1 MKKILA
7 IMSLAAVSAM
17 AISASRLGPVSTYG
31 ELKANGSKLSGSC
44 PDYADKAVQV
54 KGMSLFWSSA
64 ADSATVF
71 YNESAIN
78 LMVKEMNIEVIRFA
92 MGVKNDEF
100 DKGRG
105 YLTGGEDLQK
115 AMLMN
120 VVNAAIDN
128 DIYVII
134 DWHIESGNGYTSDA
148 VKFFEFA
155 AQKYGSYNNVIFE
168 VWNEPKDGASMGT
181 VASHANSVIS
191 AIRKYSD
198 NLVLVGSPEW
208 SSHPE
213 QCAEAGIQDSK
224 NNYGCTLHFYA
235 ATHQVGDYGYNSRA
249 ADALSN
255 NVPVFATEWGTVS
268 ADGNGGANQGE
279 SEKWINWMN
288 ENKISW
294 ANWSASAVNE
304 GSAAFNKLNIDNG
317 LSYSTSGQM
326 VKGWMNG
333 KSGYKDCGLQNG
345 NASSNSGYSTGV
357 ANGATTDLID
367 DMEDGDRY
375 AYTGGFWSAWTDANE
390 DGTNGVGKSS
400 VTNSTWEND
409 FGKTVY
415 DVLLPSDGGKNTSK
429 NMVGLKGIK
438 LSQGTYSYAPYV
450 ALGLNLKKD
459 TTVIDLGKCNAIS
472 YKYKGARHQ
481 FRVETSLVTNWN
493 FHYVEKD
500 AAEDWKEVELSWD
513 QFKQDDWGD
522 NDKHFNLKTGM
533 NKVQRFGW
541 FIKGAL
547 NVPDAQNQPKYDFLY
562 VDDVRCDG
570 VSITAISGGAS
581 DTPKSSSSVSGKSS
595 SSTAKS
601 SSSKGGKSSSSVK
614 PTSSSS
620 SVAPVITDL
629 LIIDDVEDGDEVL
642 NTTGTWYAY
651 TDQESAGQSS
661 ITNVYD
667 PKLPGYVV
675 VFPGATDATNG
686 TAGFVGLQ
694 GIVWNEGDYKYD
706 PFVALGLNMNADT
719 SIGIDLSACPVLSYR
734 YKGAAHTI
742 KLQDGQVEDFAYHF
756 RKVDDAAEWTTIAFA
771 QEEFKQP
778 SWTQTKVDLNWSNI
792 KKIAWE
798 VIGANGYSD
807 TFQPTYNYLYV
818 DDLKCVGDLTG
829 IRTARKSAGSLKLSV
844 QGSVLNVVTAS
855 AARIQ
860 VFDMMGNLVVNKV
873 ENAAGNHQ
881 LSLEGM
887 NRGNYVVRVKTAG
900 AVKTAR
906 VSLK

>member
-92 MGVKNDEF
+92 MGVSNGF

-105 YLTGGEDLQK
+105 YITGGEDLQK
-115 AMLMN
+115 AMLKN

-134 DWHIESGNGYTSDA
+134 DWHIESADGYTNDA
-148 VKFFEFA
+148 VKFFDYA
-155 AQKYGSYNNVIFE
+155 AKEYGSYNNVIFE
-168 VWNEPKDGASMGT
+168 VWNEPTGGWDAVKK
-181 VASHANSVIS
+181 HADQVIPV
-191 AIRKYSD
+191 IRQHSD
-198 NLVLVGSPEW
+198 NLILIGSTSW
-208 SSHPE
+208 SSNPSE
-213 QCAEAGIQDSK
+213 CAGSFNDD
-224 NNYGCTLHFYA
+224 NYGCTLHFYA
-235 ATHQVGDYGYNSRA
+235 ATHQAGGDKSQSATNAMGK
-249 ADALSN
+249 
-255 NVPVFATEWGTVS
+255 NVPVFVTEWGTVS

-288 ENKISW
+288 QNKISW

-333 KSGYKDCGLQNG
+333 NSGYSDCHLQNG

-357 ANGATTDLID
+357 ANGATTDFID

-829 IRTARKSAGSLKLSV
+829 IRTARKSTGSLKLSV

>member
-1 MKKILA
+1 MKKVLA
-7 IMSLAAVSAM
+7 ILGLAAVSAM
-17 AISASRLGPVSTYG
+17 AISASRIGPVSTYG

-44 PDYADKAVQV
+44 PQYANSAVQV

-64 ADSATVF
+64 ADSATTF

-198 NLVLVGSPEW
+198 NLVLIGSPEW

-213 QCAEAGIQDSK
+213 ECASASISDSK
-224 NNYGCTLHFYA
+224 KNYACTLHFYA
-235 ATHQVGDYGYNSRA
+235 DSHSASGDYANRA
-249 ADALSN
+249 NQAIGN
-255 NVPVFATEWGTVS
+255 NVPVFASEWGTVN
-268 ADGNGGANQGE
+268 ANGNGGANQ
-279 SEKWINWMN
+279 SASQAWINWMN
-288 ENKISW
+288 DKKVSW

-317 LSYSTSGQM
+317 LSYSQSGQM

-333 KSGYKDCGLQNG
+333 KSGYSDCGLQNG
-345 NASSNSGYSTGV
+345 NASSSDGFSTGV
-357 ANGATTDLID
+357 ANGAKTDLID
-367 DMEDGDRY
+367 DMEDNDRY

-390 DGTNGVGKSS
+390 SGSNGIGQSSLTNGK
-400 VTNSTWEND
+400 WEND
-409 FGKTVY
+409 FGKEVF
-415 DVLLPSDGGKNTSK
+415 DVLMPSDGGKNTSK
-429 NMVGLKGIK
+429 YMVGLKGIK
-438 LSQGTYSYAPYV
+438 LAKGTYEYAPYV

-500 AAEDWKEVELSWD
+500 ASEDWKEVELSWD

-547 NVPDAQNQPKYDFLY
+547 NVPDGQNQPKYNYLY

-570 VSITAISGGAS
+570 VGITAIAGNTTA
-581 DTPKSSSSVSGKSS
+581 PSSSSS
-595 SSTAKS
+595 AKS
-601 SSSKGGKSSSSVK
+601 SSSAVNPGSSAT

-620 SVAPVITDL
+620 AIVPPSSSSVQVVIKDL
-629 LIIDDVEDGDEVL
+629 LVIDDVEDVDEVL
-642 NTTGTWYAY
+642 KTTGTWYAY
-651 TDQESAGQSS
+651 TDKDPGGESS
-661 ITNVYD
+661 ITNTYD
-667 PKLPGYVV
+667 PALPGYVV
-675 VFPGATDATNG
+675 VLPGATDPTNG

-694 GIVWNEGDYKYD
+694 GMVWNEAAYDGD
-706 PFVALGLNMNADT
+706 PFVALGLNTNADT
-719 SIGIDLSACPVLSYR
+719 SKGIDLSNCPVISYR
-734 YKGAAHTI
+734 YKGAAHTF
-742 KLQDGQVEDFAYHF
+742 KLQDGQVLDYAYHF
-756 RKVDDAAEWTTIAFA
+756 RKAADVTEWTTVTYA
-771 QEEFKQP
+771 QADFKQP
-778 SWTQTKVDLNWSNI
+778 SWTQTKVDLNWANI
-792 KKIAWE
+792 KKMSWE
-798 VIGANGYSD
+798 VIGSKGYSD
-807 TFQPTYNYLYV
+807 VFQPDPNYLYV
-818 DDLKCVGDLTG
+818 DDLKCVDNVIGIKQIARSATG
-829 IRTARKSAGSLKLSV
+829 LKLAAM
-844 QGSVLNVVTAS
+844 GGNLNIMTAKS
-855 AARIQ
+855 GLVKVQ
-860 VFDMMGNLVVNKV
+860 VFDMTGHTVKSLS
-873 ENAAGNHQ
+873 ENMQAGAHTV
-881 LSLEGM
+881 SLENLTAGS
-887 NRGNYVVRVKTAG
+887 YIVRVQAG
-900 AVKTAR
+900 SAVKSAR
-906 VSLK
+906 ITLK

>member
-44 PDYADKAVQV
+44 PQYANSAVQV

-64 ADSATVF
+64 ADSATTF

-224 NNYGCTLHFYA
+224 NNFGCTLHFYA
-235 ATHQVGDYGYNSRA
+235 DSHSASGDYSSRA
-249 ADALSN
+249 NQAMSK
-255 NVPVFATEWGTVS
+255 NVPVFATEWGTVN
-268 ADGNGGANQGE
+268 ANGNGGANQ
-279 SEKWINWMN
+279 SASQAWINWMN
-288 ENKISW
+288 QNKISW

>member
-268 ADGNGGANQGE
+268 ADGNGGANRDE